1 MESSNPFTNNLYLLG
16 YDVNK
21 NLTTLNPATLQNL
34 ISYLNN
40 FKILT
45 DKINIIDGYI
55 INLGLDFKIT
65 VFTGF
70 NKRDVLNNCIQSV
83 KNYLNIDNISFNQP
97 INLSQLNFEI
107 MKNEGVQSVIELKI
121 KNLTI
126 DDGNYSPIAYNVS
139 IATQNNI
146 LYPSKDPSVF
156 EIKYP
161 DNDIKGLVV

>member
-1 MESSNPFTNNLYLLG
+1 LYSIC
-16 YDVNK
+16 K
-21 NLTTLNPATLQNL
+21 
-34 ISYLNN
+34 
-40 FKILT
+40 KH
-45 DKINIIDGYI
+45 
-55 INLGLDFKIT
+55 
-65 VFTGF
+65 
-70 NKRDVLNNCIQSV
+70 
-83 KNYLNIDNISFNQP
+83 
-97 INLSQLNFEI
+97 FEI
-107 MKNEGVQSVIELKI
+107 RKNEGVQSVIELKI

>member
-1 MESSNPFTNNLYLLG
+1 MALPKI
-16 YDVNK
+16 DV
-21 NLTTLNPATLQNL
+21 PIYSVDL
-34 ISYLNN
+34 ISTGKTVRFRPFSVKEEKLFLMANESDD
-40 FKILT
+40 IQA
-45 DKINIIDGYI
+45 IIDST
-55 INLGLDFKIT
+55 KQ
-65 VFTGF
+65 
-70 NKRDVLNNCIQSV
+70 VLNNCINSV
-83 KNYLNIDNISFNQP
+83 KRFLNIDNMNFNQA

-126 DDGNYSPIAYNVS
+126 DDGDYSPIAYNVN

-146 LYPSKDPSVF
+146 LYPSKDPSIF